1 MAANKRQLERAEWI
15 AIPLIPDAE
24 PNRNDLA
31 IYFLLSNLFRER
43 HDGRRV
49 LAEVQ
54 SGQSI

>member
-43 HDGRRV
+43 RDGRGV